1 MAAFMAR
8 ASLCGTLLILSARSR
23 DFGFLKLHR
32 SARLSVLD
40 GHHGQVSALVAN
52 LCRRI
57 DDLAYRA
64 DCIDNRRACRGRHEL
79 SNWLDLARAVCVRR
93 QRERVRPG
101 RLDAN
106 TRGLPYLRDPF

>member
-64 DCIDNRRACRGRHEL
+64 DCIDNRRTCRVRHEL
-79 SNWLDLARAVCVRR
+79 SNWLDLGGAVWVGR
-93 QRERVRPG
+93 QRERVGLG
-101 RLDAN
+101 RVETN
-106 TRGLPYLRDPF
+106 NSGLQ